1 MRKLT
6 RLGFKISV
14 LQHGRLA
21 TFLEGSWPFEVVFG
35 CTIWFGVPGLRLM
48 SRDPKHYSKLL
59 SPCYVLVIPR
69 GRDKATCVSVAN
81 GSTSPQFY
89 ETLGELFSCASIRWS
104 RDYSTAKLSIFRRA
118 REAVAVKRPAA
129 SSCLSVRVEPPL
141 LFDGFYQSLSVTLNI
156 VKI

>member
-1 MRKLT
+1 M
-6 RLGFKISV
+6 
-14 LQHGRLA
+14 
-21 TFLEGSWPFEVVFG
+21 
-35 CTIWFGVPGLRLM
+35 
-48 SRDPKHYSKLL
+48 
-59 SPCYVLVIPR
+59 
-69 GRDKATCVSVAN
+69 SVAN